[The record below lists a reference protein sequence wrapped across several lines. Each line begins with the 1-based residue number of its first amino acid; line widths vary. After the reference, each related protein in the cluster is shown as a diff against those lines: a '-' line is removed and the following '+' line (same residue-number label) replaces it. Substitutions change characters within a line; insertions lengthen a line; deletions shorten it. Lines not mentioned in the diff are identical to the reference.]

1 MKLLLTSAGIKNES
15 IKAALVNLLG
25 KPIHEASALCI
36 PTAMYGHPWVG
47 PGTKVWDFI
56 SGNEPRTPMTELGW
70 KSVSVLELTALPS
83 LPTDLWMPK
92 VREADVLLVAG
103 GDAGYLAHWMHASGM
118 MDLLPELQDTIW
130 VGLSAGSMVMAPR
143 IGDDFVGWTDP
154 TLSPEVP
161 VNDTTL
167 GLVDFAIFPHLDH
180 PDLPDNTL
188 VNAERW
194 AAGMGIPCY
203 AIDDETAIQVTDGRV
218 DVISEGHWK
227 SFTP

>member
-1 MKLLLTSAGIKNES
+1 M
-15 IKAALVNLLG
+15 
-25 KPIHEASALCI
+25 
-36 PTAMYGHPWVG
+36 
-47 PGTKVWDFI
+47 
-56 SGNEPRTPMTELGW
+56 
-70 KSVSVLELTALPS
+70 
-83 LPTDLWMPK
+83 
-92 VREADVLLVAG
+92 
-103 GDAGYLAHWMHASGM
+103 
-118 MDLLPELQDTIW
+118 
-130 VGLSAGSMVMAPR
+130 GLSAGSMVMAPR

-154 TLSPEVP
+154 ALGADAP
-161 VNDTTL
+161 VNDTML

-188 VNAERW
+188 VNAEKW